1 MNLVFDIETDGLD
14 PRRIFCISTIDV
26 DTQEQKNFDVSNVC
40 NGLAYLMQA
49 DKLIGHNIIGFDIP
63 AIKKL
68 YRVDLSDKKIVDTL
82 VLSRLFNPVR
92 ASHSLEAWGYKLG
105 FQKID
110 FDKYD
115 KYSEEMMEYC
125 ANDVQLNLKVYEA
138 LKRESKGFTSE
149 SVNLERDTYKVITK
163 QREHGFMLDVTLA
176 QKLLEEF
183 EKEIKL
189 TEKEVHK
196 TFKPRI
202 DRRVIYPQHTKDGV
216 LRKMGLDTKGKQT
229 RLTDDEYDIFDKGQS
244 DTVVRESEEP
254 FKLGS
259 RQQIGEYLQQFGW
272 KPKEFTPTG
281 QPKVDERILNKVK
294 DIPEATLIAKYLMLQ
309 KRIAQVSSW
318 LTFLPES
325 LIANS
330 EGCVALAA
338 RVHGS
343 VITNGT
349 ITGRMS
355 HRDPNM
361 AQIPSLASPYGK
373 ECRSCWT
380 VADKFKL
387 VGIDASGLELR
398 MLAHYLNDE
407 EFTDDII
414 NGDIHTANQKRA
426 GLKSRNQAKTF
437 IYAFLY
443 GAGDAKIGSVIGG
456 NKAEGKRVKQSFL
469 ANFGTLKTFRNRIT
483 REAEQNG
490 FIKGLDGR
498 KIFIR
503 SAHAALNS
511 LLQGAGAI
519 VMKRAL
525 VIFDELIKENNLL
538 ANCVAN
544 VHDEWQVEVLEEEA
558 EQLGQLGVD
567 AIRAAGVY
575 YNLNC
580 PLDGEYKIGGNWSE
594 TH

>member
-14 PRRIFCISTIDV
+14 PHKIFCISAMDV
-26 DTQEQKNFDVSNVC
+26 DTQEQKNFDVSNIC

-176 QKLLEEF
+176 MQLLEEF

-244 DTVVRESEEP
+244 TTVVRETEEP

-281 QPKVDERILNKVK
+281 QPKVDEKILNKVK
-294 DIPEATLIAKYLMLQ
+294 DIPEAALIAKYLMLQ

-325 LIANS
+325 FIANS
-330 EGCVALAA
+330 EGCVELAA

-503 SAHAALNS
+503 SSHAALNS

-525 VIFDELIKENNLL
+525 IIFDELIKENNLL

>member
-14 PRRIFCISTIDV
+14 PHKIFCISAIDV

-176 QKLLEEF
+176 MQLLEEF

-318 LTFLPES
+318 LTFLPEN

-330 EGCVALAA
+330 EGCAELAA

>member
-1 MNLVFDIETDGLD
+1 M
-14 PRRIFCISTIDV
+14 
-26 DTQEQKNFDVSNVC
+26 
-40 NGLAYLMQA
+40 
-49 DKLIGHNIIGFDIP
+49 
-63 AIKKL
+63 
-68 YRVDLSDKKIVDTL
+68 
-82 VLSRLFNPVR
+82 
-92 ASHSLEAWGYKLG
+92 
-105 FQKID
+105 
-110 FDKYD
+110 
-115 KYSEEMMEYC
+115 
-125 ANDVQLNLKVYEA
+125 
-138 LKRESKGFTSE
+138 
-149 SVNLERDTYKVITK
+149 
-163 QREHGFMLDVTLA
+163 
-176 QKLLEEF
+176 
-183 EKEIKL
+183 
-189 TEKEVHK
+189 
-196 TFKPRI
+196 
-202 DRRVIYPQHTKDGV
+202 
-216 LRKMGLDTKGKQT
+216 
-229 RLTDDEYDIFDKGQS
+229 
-244 DTVVRESEEP
+244 
-254 FKLGS
+254 
-259 RQQIGEYLQQFGW
+259 
-272 KPKEFTPTG
+272 
-281 QPKVDERILNKVK
+281 
-294 DIPEATLIAKYLMLQ
+294 
-309 KRIAQVSSW
+309 SSW
-318 LTFLPES
+318 LTFLPEN

-330 EGCVALAA
+330 EGCVELAA

-519 VMKRAL
+519 VML
-525 VIFDELIKENNLL
+525 SLI
-538 ANCVAN
+538 
-544 VHDEWQVEVLEEEA
+544 H
-558 EQLGQLGVD
+558 
-567 AIRAAGVY
+567 I
-575 YNLNC
+575 
-580 PLDGEYKIGGNWSE
+580 
-594 TH
+594 